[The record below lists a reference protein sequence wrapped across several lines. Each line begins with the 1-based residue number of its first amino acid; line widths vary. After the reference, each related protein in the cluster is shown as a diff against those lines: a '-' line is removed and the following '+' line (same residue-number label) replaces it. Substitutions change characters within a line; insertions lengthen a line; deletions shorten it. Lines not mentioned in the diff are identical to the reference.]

1 MSITIEGSLR
11 IKRINGSNGPFCVG
25 DLNSEIGEF
34 RVKDS
39 VLDQFEEGVYAG
51 RFTVSRIFPW
61 SYSANGRMVLEVR
74 AKLDD
79 LEISDGSE
87 QVIPESP
94 QEPDPAD
101 EPKTQSAGDAAPE
114 DPVPAAA
121 TGTAAQIEP
130 TEATEATEAT
140 DAAEA
145 TDAESEPAQQECV
158 APGTEA
164 GDEALFGE
172 ELFALLA
179 GREPVKLDP
188 NIDDRR
194 RFRQQRD
201 RLKHGLDYGFIAEQQ
216 AWYPIES
223 EPYKVFLANR
233 G

>member
-39 VLDQFEEGVYAG
+39 VLDQFEEGVYSG
-51 RFTVSRIFPW
+51 HFTVSRIFPW

-79 LEISDGSE
+79 LQIRDGNE
-87 QVIPESP
+87 QVIPEPP

-101 EPKTQSAGDAAPE
+101 EPKPESAPTVAPEVSAQALPTVVVDADAPQAGPALGQLDGAAP
-114 DPVPAAA
+114 V
-121 TGTAAQIEP
+121 
-130 TEATEATEAT
+130 TEA
-140 DAAEA
+140 
-145 TDAESEPAQQECV
+145 S
-158 APGTEA
+158 
-164 GDEALFGE
+164 DEALFGD
-172 ELFALLA
+172 ELFARVA
-179 GREPVKLDP
+179 ARESVKLDP
-188 NIDDRR
+188 NLDDRR

-201 RLKHGLDYGFIAEQQ
+201 RLKHGLDYGFIAEEQ

-223 EPYKVFLANR
+223 VPYQAFLASR
-233 G
+233 A

>member
-11 IKRINGSNGPFCVG
+11 IKRINGANGPFCVG

-79 LEISDGSE
+79 LQISDGSE

-101 EPKTQSAGDAAPE
+101 EPKAQSAGVAAPE
-114 DPVPAAA
+114 APAPAAP
-121 TGTAAQIEP
+121 TGTAGQ
-130 TEATEATEAT
+130 TEATEAT
-140 DAAEA
+140 EA
-145 TDAESEPAQQECV
+145 TDAESEPAQQECA

-172 ELFALLA
+172 ELFALVA
-179 GREPVKLDP
+179 EREPVKLDP

-223 EPYKVFLANR
+223 DAYKAFLASR

>member
-101 EPKTQSAGDAAPE
+101 EPKAQSAGVAAPE
-114 DPVPAAA
+114 APAPAAP
-121 TGTAAQIEP
+121 TGTAGQ
-130 TEATEATEAT
+130 TEATEAT
-140 DAAEA
+140 EA
-145 TDAESEPAQQECV
+145 TDAESEPAQQECA

-172 ELFALLA
+172 ELFALVA
-179 GREPVKLDP
+179 EREPVKLDP

-223 EPYKVFLANR
+223 DAYKAFLASR

>member
-11 IKRINGSNGPFCVG
+11 IKRINGTNGPFCVG

-51 RFTVSRIFPW
+51 RFKVSRIFPW

-101 EPKTQSAGDAAPE
+101 EPKAQSAGVAALE
-114 DPVPAAA
+114 DPTP
-121 TGTAAQIEP
+121 GTAAQTEP
-130 TEATEATEAT
+130 TEATETA
-140 DAAEA
+140 
-145 TDAESEPAQQECV
+145 DAESEPAQQECA
-158 APGTEA
+158 APGPET

-172 ELFALLA
+172 ELFALVA
-179 GREPVKLDP
+179 EREPVKLDP

-201 RLKHGLDYGFIAEQQ
+201 RLKHGLDYGFIAEHQ

-223 EPYKVFLANR
+223 DAYKAFLASR

>member
-79 LEISDGSE
+79 LQISDGSE

-101 EPKTQSAGDAAPE
+101 EPKAQSAGVAAPE
-114 DPVPAAA
+114 DPAPAAP
-121 TGTAAQIEP
+121 TGTAGQ
-130 TEATEATEAT
+130 TEATEAT
-140 DAAEA
+140 EA
-145 TDAESEPAQQECV
+145 TDAESEPAQQECA

-172 ELFALLA
+172 ELFALVA
-179 GREPVKLDP
+179 EREPVKLDP

-223 EPYKVFLANR
+223 DAYKAFLASR

>member
-11 IKRINGSNGPFCVG
+11 IKRINGANGPFCVG

-79 LEISDGSE
+79 LQISDGSE

-101 EPKTQSAGDAAPE
+101 EPKAQSAGVAALE
-114 DPVPAAA
+114 DPAPATA
-121 TGTAAQIEP
+121 TGTAAQ
-130 TEATEATEAT
+130 TEATEATETA
-140 DAAEA
+140 
-145 TDAESEPAQQECV
+145 DAESEPAQQECA
-158 APGTEA
+158 APGPET

-172 ELFALLA
+172 ELFALVA
-179 GREPVKLDP
+179 EREPVKLDP

-223 EPYKVFLANR
+223 DAYKAFLASR

>member
-11 IKRINGSNGPFCVG
+11 IKRINGANGPFCVG

-101 EPKTQSAGDAAPE
+101 EPKAQSAGVAAPE
-114 DPVPAAA
+114 APAPAAP
-121 TGTAAQIEP
+121 TGTAGQ
-130 TEATEATEAT
+130 TEATEAT
-140 DAAEA
+140 EA
-145 TDAESEPAQQECV
+145 TDAESEPAQQECA

-172 ELFALLA
+172 ELFALVA
-179 GREPVKLDP
+179 EREPVKLDP

-223 EPYKVFLANR
+223 DAYKAFLASR

>member
-79 LEISDGSE
+79 LQISDGSE

-101 EPKTQSAGDAAPE
+101 EPKAQSAGVAAPE
-114 DPVPAAA
+114 APAPAAP
-121 TGTAAQIEP
+121 TGTAGQ
-130 TEATEATEAT
+130 TEATEAT
-140 DAAEA
+140 EA
-145 TDAESEPAQQECV
+145 TDAESEPAQQECA

-172 ELFALLA
+172 ELFALVA

>member
-11 IKRINGSNGPFCVG
+11 IKRINGANGPFCVG

-101 EPKTQSAGDAAPE
+101 EPKAQSAGVAAPE
-114 DPVPAAA
+114 DPAPAAP
-121 TGTAAQIEP
+121 TGTAGQ
-130 TEATEATEAT
+130 TEATEAT
-140 DAAEA
+140 EA
-145 TDAESEPAQQECV
+145 TDAESEPAQQECA

-172 ELFALLA
+172 ELFALVA
-179 GREPVKLDP
+179 EREPVKLDP

-223 EPYKVFLANR
+223 DAYKAFLASR

>member
-101 EPKTQSAGDAAPE
+101 EPKTQSAGVAAAE
-114 DPVPAAA
+114 DPAAA
-121 TGTAAQIEP
+121 TETVAQTEAS
-130 TEATEATEAT
+130 EATE
-140 DAAEA
+140 AAEA
-145 TDAESEPAQQECV
+145 TDAESGPAQQECA

-172 ELFALLA
+172 ELFALVA
-179 GREPVKLDP
+179 EREPVKLDP

-223 EPYKVFLANR
+223 EAYKAFLASR

>member
-11 IKRINGSNGPFCVG
+11 IKRINGTNGPFCVG

-79 LEISDGSE
+79 LQISDGSE

-101 EPKTQSAGDAAPE
+101 EPMAQSAGVAAPE
-114 DPVPAAA
+114 DPAPAAP
-121 TGTAAQIEP
+121 TGTAGQ
-130 TEATEATEAT
+130 TEATEAT
-140 DAAEA
+140 EA
-145 TDAESEPAQQECV
+145 TDAESEPAQQECA

-172 ELFALLA
+172 ELFARVA
-179 GREPVKLDP
+179 EREPVKLDP

-223 EPYKVFLANR
+223 DAYKAFLASR

>member
-101 EPKTQSAGDAAPE
+101 EPKAQSAGVAAPE
-114 DPVPAAA
+114 DPAPAAP
-121 TGTAAQIEP
+121 TGTAGQ
-130 TEATEATEAT
+130 TEATEATET
-140 DAAEA
+140 
-145 TDAESEPAQQECV
+145 TDAEPEPAQQECV

-172 ELFALLA
+172 ELFALVA
-179 GREPVKLDP
+179 EREPVKLDP

-223 EPYKVFLANR
+223 DAYKAFLASR